1 MAIQEGNERM
11 KQRLITTEDAVTHVI
26 EFTMALTIFVL
37 LIQSFTSAMNYRIGI
52 DLDNND
58 NRVVMA
64 REVISELTGSQGK
77 INNVTNWEDYEFGTG
92 EAQLRNGITVGLLNS
107 NGNLDKDKCDALGKF
122 PYNPLKNELE
132 VTQELRIEIRT
143 IIPDESVCIW
153 GGDPKDS
160 SISVK
165 SERYMLYNDSSELL
179 PSVLTVTIFEGNSLG
194 NKIYLTE
201 VMYNPTNNGV
211 DYEWIEVYN
220 PNPTAIYIGNWII
233 ADNVDKDKILPE
245 NDDDLIVLPANKVGI
260 LTTSPSVY
268 KSTYGNYTNV
278 FSVEDMAIGN
288 GLGTNETLTLSKGS
302 FEDTFSYTKSDG
314 ADGNGKSLTRSCY
327 NCETWNE
334 AIATPNTI

>member
-1 MAIQEGNERM
+1 M

-165 SERYMLYNDSSELL
+165 SERYMLYNDSSKLL

-233 ADNVDKDKILPE
+233 ADNVDKDKILPG

>member
-1 MAIQEGNERM
+1 M

-165 SERYMLYNDSSELL
+165 SERYMLYNDSSKLL

-302 FEDTFSYTKSDG
+302 FEDTFSYTKNDG

-334 AIATPNTI
+334 AIATPSTI

>member
-77 INNVTNWEDYEFGTG
+77 INDETNWEDYEFGTG
-92 EAQLRNGITVGLLNS
+92 NPQLRNGVTVGLLNS
-107 NGNLDKDKCDALGKF
+107 NGDLDKDKCNALGKF
-122 PYNPLKNELE
+122 PYNPLRNELE

-143 IIPDESVCIW
+143 IVPNESVCVW
-153 GGDPKDS
+153 GGDPSDS

-165 SERYMLYNDSSELL
+165 SERYMLYNSGSELL
-179 PSVLTVTIFEGNSLG
+179 PSVLTVTVFEGNSLG

-201 VMYNPTNNGV
+201 VMYNPTTNGV

-220 PNPTAIYIGNWII
+220 PNPTAIYIENWII

-245 NDDDLIVLPANKVGI
+245 NEDDMIVLPANKAGI

-268 KSTYGNYTNV
+268 KSTYGNYEYV
-278 FSVEDMAIGN
+278 FSVEDTAIGN
-288 GLGTNETLTLSKGS
+288 GLGTNETLILSKGS
-302 FEDTFSYTKSDG
+302 FEDVFSYTKSDG

-327 NCETWNE
+327 NCETWTE
-334 AIATPNTI
+334 AVSTPGTI

>member
-1 MAIQEGNERM
+1 MVIQEGNERM
-11 KQRLITTEDAVTHVI
+11 KPRTIKTEDAVTHVI

-77 INNVTNWEDYEFGTG
+77 INNVTNWEDFEFGTG
-92 EAQLRNGITVGLLNS
+92 EAQLRNGITVGLLDS
-107 NGNLDKDKCDALGKF
+107 NGNLDKDKCEALGKF
-122 PYNPLKNELE
+122 PYNPLRNELE

-143 IIPDESVCIW
+143 IVPSESVCIW
-153 GGDPKDS
+153 GGDPIGS
-160 SISVK
+160 SISVE
-165 SERYMLYNDSSELL
+165 SERYMLYNSGSELL
-179 PSVLTVTIFEGNSLG
+179 PSILTVTVFEGNTLG

-201 VMYNPTNNGV
+201 VMYNPTNTGI

-220 PNPTAIYIGNWII
+220 PNPTAIYLENWVI
-233 ADNVDKDKILPE
+233 ADGVDKDKILPE
-245 NDDDLIVLPANKVGI
+245 NEDDIIVIPATKVGV
-260 LTTSPSVY
+260 LTTSPTTY
-268 KSTYGNYTNV
+268 KSTYGNYENV
-278 FSVEDMAIGN
+278 FSVEDLAIGN
-288 GLGTNETLTLSKGS
+288 GLGKNETLTLSKGS
-302 FEDTFSYTKSDG
+302 FEDTFSYTSSDG

-334 AIATPNTI
+334 AVATPNTI

>member
-1 MAIQEGNERM
+1 M

-165 SERYMLYNDSSELL
+165 SERYMLYNDSSKLL

-233 ADNVDKDKILPE
+233 ADNVDKDKILPG

-334 AIATPNTI
+334 AIATPSTI

>member
-77 INNVTNWEDYEFGTG
+77 INDETNWEDYEFGTG
-92 EAQLRNGITVGLLNS
+92 NPQLRNGITVGLLNS
-107 NGNLDKDKCDALGKF
+107 NGDLDKDKCNALGKF
-122 PYNPLKNELE
+122 PYNPLRNELE

-143 IIPDESVCIW
+143 IVPNESVCVW
-153 GGDPKDS
+153 GGDPSDS
-160 SISVK
+160 SISVE
-165 SERYMLYNDSSELL
+165 SERYMLYNSGSELL
-179 PSVLTVTIFEGNSLG
+179 PSVLTVTVFEGNSLG

-201 VMYNPTNNGV
+201 VMYNPTNSGI

-220 PNPTAIYIGNWII
+220 PNPTAIYLENWII

-245 NDDDLIVLPANKVGI
+245 NEDDIIVLPANSVGI
-260 LTTSPSVY
+260 LTTSPSTY
-268 KSTYGNYTNV
+268 KSTYGNYENV
-278 FSVEDMAIGN
+278 FSVEDTAIGN
-288 GLGTNETLTLSKGS
+288 GLGKNETLTLSKGS
-302 FEDTFSYTKSDG
+302 FEDIFSYTNSDG

-334 AIATPNTI
+334 AVATPNTI